1 MSLLSR
7 AVVYETNEE
16 ISKWRNGRRAALRML
31 WEKSRVGSSPTFE
44 TIRVNRNYYYSSGR
58 KESSL
63 SAGPDPCGIDEIGRH
78 SGLRIR
84 GFVRMGS
91 SPLFR
96 TKLAGVAQW

>member
-1 MSLLSR
+1 M
-7 AVVYETNEE
+7 
-16 ISKWRNGRRAALRML
+16 
-31 WEKSRVGSSPTFE
+31 GSSPTFE

-58 KESSL
+58 KESGL

-84 GFVRMGS
+84 GPVRMGS

-96 TKLAGVAQW
+96 TKCRTGVIGNHEALEAGGGGSNPSFCSKLAGVAHRQSKALLMPG

>member
-1 MSLLSR
+1 MAEWQTRSTKD
-7 AVVYETNEE
+7 AVGN
-16 ISKWRNGRRAALRML
+16 
-31 WEKSRVGSSPTFE
+31 RVGSSPTFE

-58 KESSL
+58 KESGL

-84 GFVRMGS
+84 GLVRMGS

>member
-1 MSLLSR
+1 
-7 AVVYETNEE
+7 
-16 ISKWRNGRRAALRML
+16 ML
-31 WEKSRVGSSPTFE
+31 WEKSRVGSSPTSE

-58 KESSL
+58 KESCL

-84 GFVRMGS
+84 GLVRMGS

-96 TKLAGVAQW
+96 TKAIIKVDDLLVVMWLYKDTRETTEFMVM